1 MLRLAKACI
10 AVASMLACGAVQA
23 LKVEQLESRYEAGRY
38 LITVQVVLDAAP
50 SAVGAVLKDYEAYP
64 VLDPSIRSSER
75 VGVEPDGT
83 ILLRT
88 RIQACEGLFCRRV
101 MRVERIAEAPDS
113 LLATVIPG
121 RSEVRRGVTRTSWQ
135 AQDGGTLVNYHAEFE
150 PDFWVP
156 AVIGRRFAGHTLRE
170 STLELFRN
178 VEERARGQ

>member
-1 MLRLAKACI
+1 MRRLAKACI

-23 LKVEQLESRYEAGRY
+23 LKVEQLESRYDEGTY
-38 LITVQVVLDAAP
+38 HVTLQVTVDAAP

-101 MRVERIAEAPDS
+101 TRVERITETPDS

-135 AQDGGTLVNYHAEFE
+135 AQGGGTLVNYHAEFE

-156 AVIGRRFAGHTLRE
+156 AVIGRRFAGHALRE